1 MARRAG
7 LLRNRLNERTL
18 LSWAQTKESLRTA
31 DSSSPVIAV
40 MQPAHALDDK
50 ECLFPVSPEPVSYDP
65 EKFVDGLPALAS
77 VAGA

>member
-1 MARRAG
+1 M
-7 LLRNRLNERTL
+7 
-18 LSWAQTKESLRTA
+18 RTA